1 MEKENG
7 IEIKDIEWRNTVEWN
22 RDTEWR
28 NRIEQRLK
36 TEKQRLETY
45 KKKV

>member
-28 NRIEQRLK
+28 NRIELK
-36 TEKQRLETY
+36 TEKQRFETY